1 MSSPDP
7 RKGRSSPEFM
17 LKILVVSVKAG
28 AGHLKAAEAVEAA
41 FKRYQPDVKIKNVDL
56 LDFSNDLI
64 KYLYGRMYLDVV
76 KACPE
81 LYGYSYKHYESS
93 KKFIKPRFLIDKFNF
108 GDFFEMI
115 EEFDPGIF
123 VTTHFISEAVLENY
137 RRKKK
142 KGFKIAVTL
151 TDYEFHPVWI
161 VSNVDLYFTATE
173 EVKSSLVFYGVPE
186 EKIVASGIPV
196 HPKFSDEK
204 DKRALFQ
211 KYGLNDRSPVILISA
226 GSFGVT
232 PLGEVIGDFAT
243 IKEEFQIMVVC
254 GNNADL
260 KKDLEIKQKSE
271 PRLKKVF
278 GFVDFMD
285 ELMASTDL
293 LITKPGG
300 ITVSESIAVGVP
312 MVLIEPIPGQEE
324 ANADYLVEQ
333 GAGVKAR
340 NLPVLLH
347 KLGGLVRNP
356 GRLAEMSGRAKGI
369 SRPFAAK
376 TIAERVMELGSGL
389 DIGQS
394 IQ

>member
-1 MSSPDP
+1 M
-7 RKGRSSPEFM
+7 RRV
-17 LKILVVSVKAG
+17 LVVSVKAG

-41 FKRYQPDVKIKNVDL
+41 FKRYQPEVEIRNVDL

-64 KYLYGRMYLDVV
+64 KYLYGKMYLDVV
-76 KACPE
+76 KAFPE

-115 EEFDPGIF
+115 EEFDPDIL
-123 VTTHFISEAVLENY
+123 VATHFISEAVLENY

-142 KGFKIAVTL
+142 KEFKVAVAL

-173 EVKSSLVFYGVPE
+173 EVKSSLVFYGVSE
-186 EKIVASGIPV
+186 EKIVTSGIPI

-204 DKRALFQ
+204 DRRELFQ
-211 KYGLNDRSPVILISA
+211 KYGLNDRSPVVLISA

-232 PLGEVIGDFAT
+232 PLGEVIGDFGT
-243 IKEEFQIMVVC
+243 IKEEFQITVVC
-254 GNNADL
+254 GNNANL
-260 KKDLEIKQKSE
+260 KKELEIKQKSE

-285 ELMASTDL
+285 ELMALSDL

-300 ITVSESIAVGVP
+300 ITVSESIALGVP
-312 MVLIEPIPGQEE
+312 MILIEPIPGQEE

-333 GAGVKAR
+333 GAAVKAR

-347 KLGGLVRNP
+347 KLHELIRNP
-356 GRLAEMSGRAKGI
+356 AKLADMSRRAKTI

-376 TIAERVMELGSGL
+376 TISERVMDLKK
-389 DIGQS
+389 
-394 IQ
+394 